1 MDAGGL
7 ANNFVAGNTPAYQ
20 PASKS
25 LGLELGASM
34 LKSVLNIPDMPSFR
48 LPLAG
53 SGLDKPIIVQSN
65 NDNIGQNVSDRGLAH
80 AITGGLGEG
89 RYWG

>member
-1 MDAGGL
+1 M
-7 ANNFVAGNTPAYQ
+7 ANNFVAGNTPAYL
-20 PASKS
+20 PASQS
-25 LGLELGASM
+25 IGLDLGASI
-34 LKSVLNIPDMPSFR
+34 LKNVLNIPEMPAFK

-53 SGLDKPIIVQSN
+53 GGLDKPIIVQSN

>member
-1 MDAGGL
+1 
-7 ANNFVAGNTPAYQ
+7 
-20 PASKS
+20 
-25 LGLELGASM
+25 
-34 LKSVLNIPDMPSFR
+34 MPSFK

-53 SGLDKPIIVQSN
+53 GGLDKPIIVQSN

>member
-1 MDAGGL
+1 M
-7 ANNFVAGNTPAYQ
+7 ANNFVAGNTPAYL
-20 PASKS
+20 PASQS
-25 LGLELGASM
+25 IGLDLGASI
-34 LKSVLNIPDMPSFR
+34 LKNVLNIPEMPSFK

-53 SGLDKPIIVQSN
+53 GSLDKPIIVQSN